1 MQPSCKRFYVIILP
15 QSSFYD
21 VLPHNIAHAPR
32 GLQIEAARDGID
44 VKHLAGKEEVRTHF
58 ALERVL
64 VDRRQRHATTGHK
77 LVTKAPLAVDDMLVV
92 GERLHQPAYALLSK
106 LVPTFLLR

>member
-1 MQPSCKRFYVIILP
+1 MP

-64 VDRRQRHATTGHK
+64 VNRRQRHATTGHE
-77 LVTKAPLAVDDMLVV
+77 LVAEASLAVDDMLIVS
-92 GERLHQPAYALLSK
+92 ERLHQSAYAFLTK
-106 LVPTFLLR
+106 LAPTFLLRE